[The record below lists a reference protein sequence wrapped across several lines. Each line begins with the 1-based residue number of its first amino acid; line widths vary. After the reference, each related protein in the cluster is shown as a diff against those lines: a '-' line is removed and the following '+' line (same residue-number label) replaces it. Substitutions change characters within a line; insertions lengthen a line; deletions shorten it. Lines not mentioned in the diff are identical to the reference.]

1 MKIQKQNF
9 VALFAG
15 LAIAGTAFAEQQFSM
30 ERFADRIELN
40 RLEGTISTGKTSN
53 EIAGGINQNLLDNNP
68 GDLVGSI
75 AISPATAAT
84 PFGITAIGDTVYVAN
99 HRASAGNLTVF
110 RYTYNPAAPVPQTFF
125 QPNGNFTVAGI
136 DSITGLTSDGNGNLL
151 FMKGFNFAVSA
162 TGIQIEFIPNPEV
175 HVYNIASATVTSSIT
190 PDITNLGGA
199 NGVAFNGIAYDNGDW
214 WAKEVVN
221 SEFVKFD
228 ATGNVLVQSSYTSDD
243 FAGGFGYDPV
253 SSTIHDVGGNAS
265 GLNATDIF
273 VLDNSGTF
281 LGGNTP
287 VAGITWAST
296 VDGRFFNNCIR
307 KDVDNAGN
315 ITESY
320 FAIGI
325 DPATFTGANLYA
337 FEGASTSLQPNMEI
351 DGENGVDVF
360 EAPAALGGG
369 EFDYMFYDFGDVVT
383 NTTSTLN
390 LTISNTG
397 QADLQVDSISVE
409 PFGGST
415 PAMFNITNATPAAT
429 VSPGNDLVVDIEF
442 TPTSENTS
450 GIPYFIVIRVHT
462 NDENP
467 YKQALIYGNGVAI
480 TQPVGGFLA
489 CLPNQGATDQTE
501 LKWTTPGVALTDS
514 LSWDDNVSE
523 GGIGAGANTIEGGN
537 KFQNTT
543 NSVIYVNSI
552 SLFFANTATSYV
564 GDAYSFLTY
573 TWNPFSNT
581 PSSTPVIGGQSQ
593 TFNVVAAD
601 VGVWKTLDLQQPVAV
616 NPGDYFVAI
625 ARVTSTVAGHFAIG
639 FDDQSAAIGTV
650 FLPTNHWVRINQGAW
665 TDISTLDPTTSIGG
679 NIPQVRAN
687 YRLVDCIA
695 GPTPNA
701 AFAQNDNEVFTMS
714 PNGDISSLSAQRV
727 SNSSITLN
735 SVKAPKPAAIFGID
749 ALQTFKIHSGELP
762 NFVPN
767 SNNIVAGAESI
778 PFVNGQDVYS
788 FIDNAPEQN
797 FANPTNGVATVHYKI
812 VAVYDEGDSQFT
824 PASVDVQ
831 IVDVNDRTNVPAEF
845 ELVGNFPNPFN
856 PTTNIE
862 FTVANRQEVTLSV
875 FNINGQLVKTLVNG
889 TVNAGNQNVTW
900 DATDNNGNKVASGIY
915 FSRFSTQNGVQTKK
929 MVLLK

>member
-1 MKIQKQNF
+1 MKIHAQNF
-9 VALFAG
+9 VSLFAG

-30 ERFADRIELN
+30 ERLADKIELK
-40 RLEGTISTGKTSN
+40 RLDGVVSTGKTNN
-53 EIAGGINQNLLDNNP
+53 ELSGGINQNLLDNNP
-68 GDLVGSI
+68 GNLVGSI
-75 AISPATAAT
+75 AISPATAST
-84 PFGITAIGDTVYVAN
+84 PFGITAVGDTIYVAN
-99 HRASAGNLTVF
+99 HRATGGNLTVF
-110 RYTYNPAAPVPQTFF
+110 QYTFNPAAPVPQTFF
-125 QPNGNFTVAGI
+125 QPAGNFTVAGI
-136 DSITGLTSDGNGNLL
+136 DSITGLTTDGNGNLL
-151 FMKGFNFAVSA
+151 FMKGFNFAVGA
-162 TGIQIEFIPNPEV
+162 TGIQIEFITNPEV
-175 HVYNIASATVTSSIT
+175 HIYNIASATVTSSFS

-214 WAKEVVN
+214 WTKEVVN

-228 ATGNVLVQSSYTSDD
+228 ATGNVLVQSSYFSDD
-243 FAGGFGYDPV
+243 FAGGFGFDSV
-253 SSTIHDVGGNAS
+253 SGTLHDVGGNEA
-265 GLNATDIF
+265 GFNATDIF

-287 VAGITWAST
+287 IAGITWAQT

-320 FAIGI
+320 FAIGV

-337 FEGASTSLQPNMEI
+337 FEGASTTLQPNMEI
-351 DGENGVDVF
+351 DGEIGVDLF

-383 NTTSTLN
+383 NTTETLN
-390 LTISNTG
+390 LTIANTG
-397 QADLQVDSISVE
+397 QADLQVDSITVE
-409 PFGGST
+409 PFGGSS
-415 PAMFNITNATPAAT
+415 PQMFNITNATPAAT

-450 GIPYFIVIRVHT
+450 GIPYFMVIRVHS
-462 NDENP
+462 NDENSF
-467 YKQALIYGNGVAI
+467 KQALIYGNGVSI

-489 CLPNQGATDQTE
+489 CLPTQGATDQTE
-501 LKWTTPGVALTDS
+501 LKWTTPGVSLTDT

-523 GGIGAGANTIEGGN
+523 GGIGAGTNTIEGGN
-537 KFQNTT
+537 KFQNNT

-552 SLFFANTATSYV
+552 SMYFANTATSYV
-564 GDAYSFLTY
+564 GDSYSYLVY

-581 PSSTPVIGGQSQ
+581 PSTTPVIGGQSQ
-593 TFNVVAAD
+593 TLTAAATD
-601 VGVWKTLDLQQPVAV
+601 VGTWKTLDLQQPVAV
-616 NPGDYFVAI
+616 NPGDFFVAI
-625 ARVTSTVAGHFAIG
+625 ARITPTADQHFVLG

-650 FLPTNHWVRINQGAW
+650 FLPGNHWVRINQGTW
-665 TDISTLDPTTSIGG
+665 TDINDLDPNTSIGG

-701 AFAQNDNEVFTMS
+701 SYSSNNIGSIAPIGND
-714 PNGDISSLSAQRV
+714 DISSLRTQRV
-727 SNSSITLN
+727 NNPSITLN
-735 SVKAPKPAAIFGID
+735 KTKAPKPAAIFGID
-749 ALQTFKIHSGELP
+749 ALQSFKIHSGELP

-767 SNNIVAGAESI
+767 NNNLVMGAEAI
-778 PFVNGQDVYS
+778 PFVNGQDVYT
-788 FIDNAPEQN
+788 FMDNNPEQN

-812 VAVYDEGDSQFT
+812 VAVYDEGDSPFAS
-824 PASVDVQ
+824 ASVDVQ
-831 IVDVNDRTNVPAEF
+831 IVDVNDRTNVPVAF

-862 FTVANRQEVTLSV
+862 FTVANRQDVTLSV
-875 FNINGQLVKTLVNG
+875 YNINGQLVKTLVNG
-889 TVNAGNQNVTW
+889 TVNAGNQNVVW

-915 FSRFSTQNGVQTKK
+915 FSRFTTQNGVQTKK